1 MSAFI
6 DQLFFSISVTGPIF
20 IMLALGVVLKSRG
33 LIDDKFTEGGSR
45 LVFNVTL
52 PALLFLSVV
61 KADLQQADHFQLIA
75 FALIGNLILFGLFE
89 LFCGTMIKKR
99 SDIGVVVQG
108 SFRANTGIIGLA
120 YAANAYG
127 EAGLVIG
134 SLYVAAI
141 TVLYNILAVIT
152 LTRHSETNTPL
163 NIHQLLRSIV
173 RNPLIIS
180 IFAAVPISYLHIEL
194 PAILL
199 QSGRYFADMTLPL
212 ALLCT
217 GASLD
222 FRQLKQE
229 STSANVASVGRLIV
243 APAALTIAGYLI
255 GFRQIELGII
265 FLMSAAPTAA
275 ASYVMAHSMGAN
287 AKLAA
292 NIIALTTIASTFSC
306 SLGITLLNMWTK

>member
-1 MSAFI
+1 MYAFI
-6 DQLFFSISVTGPIF
+6 DQLLFSISVTGPIF
-20 IMLALGVVLKSRG
+20 IMLALGVILKSKG
-33 LIDDKFTEGGSR
+33 LIDEKFTESGSR

-61 KADLQQADHFQLIA
+61 KADLQQAGHFQMVT
-75 FALIGNLILFGLFE
+75 FALIGNLMLFGLFE
-89 LFCGTMIKKR
+89 LLSGTMIKKR

-152 LTRHSETNTPL
+152 LTRHSETNTQL
-163 NIHQLLRSIV
+163 NLRQLLRSII

-180 IFAAVPISYLHIEL
+180 IVVAIPISYLHIEL

-229 STSANVASVGRLIV
+229 STSANVASIGRLVI
-243 APAALTIAGYLI
+243 APAILTSTGYLL
-255 GFRQIELGII
+255 GFRDIELGII

-292 NIIALTTIASTFSC
+292 NIIALTTIASTFTC
-306 SLGITLLNMWTK
+306 SLGITLLNVWTK

>member
-1 MSAFI
+1 MNAFI
-6 DQLFFSISVTGPIF
+6 EQLFFSISVTGPIF
-20 IMLALGVVLKSRG
+20 IMLALGVVLKSNG
-33 LIDDKFTEGGSR
+33 LIDEKFTEGGSR

-61 KADLQQADHFQLIA
+61 KADLQQAGHFQLIA
-75 FALIGNLILFGLFE
+75 FALIGNMALFGLFE
-89 LFCGTMIKKR
+89 LLCGTMIKKR
-99 SDIGVVVQG
+99 SDLGVVVQG
-108 SFRANTGIIGLA
+108 AFRANTGIIGLA

-127 EAGLVIG
+127 EEGLVIG

-141 TVLYNILAVIT
+141 SVLYNILAVIT
-152 LTRHSETNTPL
+152 LTRHSETNTQL
-163 NIHQLLRSIV
+163 NIRHLLHSII

-180 IFAAVPISYLHIEL
+180 ILIAIPISYLHIEL
-194 PAILL
+194 PNILL

-229 STSANVASVGRLIV
+229 STSANVAGFSRLVI
-243 APAALTIAGYLI
+243 APTLLTITGYLL
-255 GFRQIELGII
+255 GFRSVELGII

-292 NIIALTTIASTFSC
+292 NIIALTTIASTFTC

>member
-1 MSAFI
+1 MYAFI
-6 DQLFFSISVTGPIF
+6 DQLLFSISVTGPIF
-20 IMLALGVVLKSRG
+20 IMLALGVILKSKG
-33 LIDDKFTEGGSR
+33 LIDEKFTESGSR

-61 KADLQQADHFQLIA
+61 KADLQQAGHFQMVT
-75 FALIGNLILFGLFE
+75 FALIGNLMLFGLFE
-89 LFCGTMIKKR
+89 LLSGTMIKKR

-152 LTRHSETNTPL
+152 LTRHSETNTQL
-163 NIHQLLRSIV
+163 NLRQLLRSII

-180 IFAAVPISYLHIEL
+180 IVVAIPISYLHIEL

-229 STSANVASVGRLIV
+229 STSANVASIGRLVI
-243 APAALTIAGYLI
+243 APAILTITGYLL
-255 GFRQIELGII
+255 GFRDIELGII

-292 NIIALTTIASTFSC
+292 NIIALTTIASTFTC
-306 SLGITLLNMWTK
+306 SLGITLLNVWTK

>member
-1 MSAFI
+1 MYAFI
-6 DQLFFSISVTGPIF
+6 DQLLFSISVTGPIF
-20 IMLALGVVLKSRG
+20 IMLALGVILKSKG
-33 LIDDKFTEGGSR
+33 LIDEKFTESGSR

-61 KADLQQADHFQLIA
+61 KADLQQAGHFQMVT
-75 FALIGNLILFGLFE
+75 FALIGNLMLFGLFE
-89 LFCGTMIKKR
+89 LLSGTMIKKR

-152 LTRHSETNTPL
+152 LTRHSKTNTQL
-163 NIHQLLRSIV
+163 NLRQLLRSII

-180 IFAAVPISYLHIEL
+180 IVVAIPISYLHIEL

-229 STSANVASVGRLIV
+229 STSANVASIGRLVI
-243 APAALTIAGYLI
+243 APAILTSTGYLL
-255 GFRQIELGII
+255 GFRGIELGII

-292 NIIALTTIASTFSC
+292 NIIALTTIASTFTC
-306 SLGITLLNMWTK
+306 SLGITLLNVWTK